1 MTALALTVSFAL
13 ILSFVES
20 RIPAFVAIPGVKV
33 GLANIAVIFTLYK
46 FGIKEAVA
54 VSAVRVVLVSM
65 LFGSP
70 ISMIYSLT
78 GAVLSLSVMFLLKK
92 LTSLSEVTVSVA
104 GGVTHNIGQI
114 GAASVMLGTNVV
126 IYYLPFLLL
135 SGTIAG
141 VVVGIAAGL
150 LISKVKL
157 NIPSEAKSS
166 KAPIVTYE
174 NATEST
180 VEGGDEGAVEGDAES
195 VVKSD
200 NTTDTEGSEDEG

>member
-1 MTALALTVSFAL
+1 M
-13 ILSFVES
+13 
-20 RIPAFVAIPGVKV
+20 
-33 GLANIAVIFTLYK
+33 
-46 FGIKEAVA
+46 
-54 VSAVRVVLVSM
+54 
-65 LFGSP
+65 
-70 ISMIYSLT
+70 
-78 GAVLSLSVMFLLKK
+78 LSLSVMFLLKK

-180 VEGGDEGAVEGDAES
+180 VEGGD
-195 VVKSD
+195 
-200 NTTDTEGSEDEG
+200 

>member
-1 MTALALTVSFAL
+1 MTFLALTVSFAL

-20 RIPAFVAIPGVKV
+20 RIPAFVAIPGIKV

-54 VSAVRVVLVSM
+54 VSAVRVLLVSM

-78 GAVLSLSVMFLLKK
+78 GAVLSLAVMCLLKK
-92 LTSLSEVTVSVA
+92 LTPLTEVTVSVA

-141 VVVGIAAGL
+141 VVVGIASGM
-150 LISKVKL
+150 LIRKVKL
-157 NIPSEAKSS
+157 GIGNPTKSKPGENNIS
-166 KAPIVTYE
+166 KEKAE
-174 NATEST
+174 RST
-180 VEGGDEGAVEGDAES
+180 NEG
-195 VVKSD
+195 
-200 NTTDTEGSEDEG
+200 

>member
-1 MTALALTVSFAL
+1 MTSLALTVSFAL

-20 RIPAFVAIPGVKV
+20 RIPAFVAIPGIKV

-46 FGIKEAVA
+46 FGIKEAAA
-54 VSAVRVVLVSM
+54 VSAVRVLLVSM

-78 GAVLSLSVMFLLKK
+78 GAVLSLSVMYLLKK
-92 LTSLSEVTVSVA
+92 LTPLTEVTVSVA

-126 IYYLPFLLL
+126 IYYLPFLML

-141 VVVGIAAGL
+141 VVVGIASGV
-150 LISKVKL
+150 LIKKVDLGIGNTKKPRPGD
-157 NIPSEAKSS
+157 IVSPEDKAERSS
-166 KAPIVTYE
+166 
-174 NATEST
+174 
-180 VEGGDEGAVEGDAES
+180 DEG
-195 VVKSD
+195 
-200 NTTDTEGSEDEG
+200 